1 VAELCERTRLNGIVD
16 LTEEMKDALL
26 INSKFCD
33 VGAVSP
39 DYPYLKLFNKEA
51 EGWAN
56 VMHYWNTANF
66 IRTGVLRFSEMFAD
80 FTAPDAQRCLAW
92 LFGYTSHVVADLT
105 VHPVVERRA
114 GSYEGNATEHRR
126 CEMHQDA
133 YIFMK
138 TFEEEIASVE
148 YLERGG
154 LQDCGA
160 KPGDTHHLVPAVAK
174 LWTLVLGDVPLGGL
188 VLTGNVSTPHH
199 PPQPDEWHH
208 HYVKGMEHS
217 SKDGK
222 WLFLARGVAENE
234 AWVYPRHGTYRRS
247 APPEPDWLA

>member
-92 LFGYTSHVVADLT
+92 LFGY
-105 VHPVVERRA
+105 
-114 GSYEGNATEHRR
+114 G
-126 CEMHQDA
+126 
-133 YIFMK
+133 
-138 TFEEEIASVE
+138 
-148 YLERGG
+148 
-154 LQDCGA
+154 
-160 KPGDTHHLVPAVAK
+160 
-174 LWTLVLGDVPLGGL
+174 
-188 VLTGNVSTPHH
+188 
-199 PPQPDEWHH
+199 
-208 HYVKGMEHS
+208 
-217 SKDGK
+217 
-222 WLFLARGVAENE
+222 
-234 AWVYPRHGTYRRS
+234 
-247 APPEPDWLA
+247 